1 MCSFEL
7 NSKYCVI
14 GIPLITPH
22 CTLEPNVSTTKAAI
36 TVIPNQPDD
45 TNHSGLSYNVANS

>member
-22 CTLEPNVSTTKAAI
+22 CTLEPNVSTTNAAM